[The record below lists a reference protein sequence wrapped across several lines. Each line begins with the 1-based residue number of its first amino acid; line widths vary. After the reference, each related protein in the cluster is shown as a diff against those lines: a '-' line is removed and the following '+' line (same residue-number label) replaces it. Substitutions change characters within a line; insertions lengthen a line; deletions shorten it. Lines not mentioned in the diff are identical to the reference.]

1 LLNIGLLLFIPYR
14 DLERRL
20 FERLREAGFEEFT
33 PAQARVAQ
41 RIADGGSRVTELAA
55 AANIT
60 KQSAGFLVEQ
70 LERAGYVQRVP
81 DPSDARARLVQLAP
95 RGQAA
100 ADVANAMVAEIEAEW
115 EAYLGKA
122 RMRALKESL
131 TKLRELTD
139 PYL

>member
-1 LLNIGLLLFIPYR
+1 MLNIGLLLFIPYR

-41 RIADGGSRVTELAA
+41 RIADGGSRVTELAE

-115 EAYLGKA
+115 EAYLGKS

-131 TKLRELTD
+131 TKLQELTD